1 MTEAPHYSMVIAWS
15 DEDQAFIV
23 TVPELSGCVTHGATY
38 EEAVARGYEAIVGF
52 LEALRAWGDPVP
64 SPRTYADYTAVS
76 A

>member
-1 MTEAPHYSMVIAWS
+1 MTEALHYSMLIAWS

-23 TVPELSGCVTHGATY
+23 TIPECPGCITHGATY
-38 EEAVARGYEAIVGF
+38 EEAAARGYEALVGF

-64 SPRTYADYTAVS
+64 PPRAYADYVAVS